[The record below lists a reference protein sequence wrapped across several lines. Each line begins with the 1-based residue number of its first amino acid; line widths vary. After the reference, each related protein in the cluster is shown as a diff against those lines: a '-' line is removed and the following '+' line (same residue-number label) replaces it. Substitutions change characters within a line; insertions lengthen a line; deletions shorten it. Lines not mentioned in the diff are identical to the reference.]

1 MSVAAI
7 NWALRQRT
15 GSPARKAILFTLAN
29 YANVEGVSFPSR
41 ARLAEE
47 CDMSKDAVDDNLK
60 DLIAAGFVTKV
71 TGRRQGRY
79 QGTNEY
85 QLNLDLEALE
95 NHLSRNRLVPATE
108 RQEAALSEDGP
119 QGGSEPPTERLEP
132 PPQGGPQG
140 GSGAAQ
146 TLEPI
151 EPRGTS
157 ARGRARDPQDDLFE
171 KWWEAYPQH
180 GHGFSKDRARVAWLA
195 LSREDRALAVEQVQR
210 ITGKHMRRGKP
221 QEPWFWLQ
229 DRTFATM
236 AEEKPA
242 KPAETPG
249 YFVEPHTPQWDA
261 WARAKGYQPYDVL
274 DEQRRMHPGWRAP
287 YDTKMHRPGRWVTS
301 EWPPE
306 RPAAGARPDVGRNA
320 TSREVDQLFA
330 LE

>member
-85 QLNLDLEALE
+85 RLNLDLEALE
-95 NHLSRNRLVPATE
+95 NHLSRNRLVPVTE
-108 RQEAALSEDGP
+108 RQEAALSESGP
-119 QGGSEPPTERLEP
+119 QGGSETPTERLEP

-146 TLEPI
+146 TLEPL

-157 ARGRARDPQDDLFE
+157 ARQRARDPQDDLFDR
-171 KWWEAYPQH
+171 WWEAYPQH
-180 GHGFSKDRARVAWLA
+180 GHGFSKDRARVAWRA
-195 LSREDRALAVEQVQR
+195 LSHEDRALALWQVDR
-210 ITGKHMRRGKP
+210 ITNKHMSRAKP
-221 QEPWFWLQ
+221 KEPWYWLQ
-229 DRTFATM
+229 DRIFATM
-236 AEEKPA
+236 AEKEPEKPQPKA
-242 KPAETPG
+242 AA
-249 YFVEPHTPQWDA
+249 YFVRPHTPQWEA
-261 WARAKGYQPYDVL
+261 WARHMGKRPYDHR
-274 DEQRRMHPGWRAP
+274 DEHGKTHLGLNPTSFERGN
-287 YDTKMHRPGRWVTS
+287 PGRWMAS

-306 RPAAGARPDVGRNA
+306 AGKSKSLAAVPP
-320 TSREVDQLFA
+320 EQHPL
-330 LE
+330 L

>member
-85 QLNLDLEALE
+85 RLNLDLEALE

-146 TLEPI
+146 TLEPL

-157 ARGRARDPQDDLFE
+157 ARGRARDPQDDLFDR
-171 KWWEAYPQH
+171 WWEAYPQH
-180 GHGFSKDRARVAWLA
+180 GHGFSKDRARVAWRA
-195 LSREDRALAVEQVQR
+195 LSHEDRALALWQVDR
-210 ITGKHMRRGKP
+210 ITNRHMKHNKP
-221 QEPWFWLQ
+221 QEPWYWLS

-236 AEEKPA
+236 AEKEEPKPA
-242 KPAETPG
+242 PKPSRG
-249 YFVEPHTPQWDA
+249 YFVRPHTPQWEA
-261 WARAKGYQPYDVL
+261 WAKSMGKPPYDWV
-274 DEQRRMHPGWRAP
+274 DADKRMHIGLRCA
-287 YDTKMHRPGRWVTS
+287 YDPQQGTEGRWFAS

-306 RPAAGARPDVGRNA
+306 VAGKGKPLAAVPP
-320 TSREVDQLFA
+320 EQHPL
-330 LE
+330 L

>member
-85 QLNLDLEALE
+85 RLNLDLEALE
-95 NHLSRNRLVPATE
+95 NHLSRNRLVPVTE
-108 RQEAALSEDGP
+108 RQEAALSESGP
-119 QGGSEPPTERLEP
+119 QGGSETPTERLEP

-146 TLEPI
+146 TLEPL

-157 ARGRARDPQDDLFE
+157 ARQRARDPQDDLFDR
-171 KWWEAYPQH
+171 WWEAYPQQRQGARRLASPKPRGPSPRPLAGRSDHQQTHEPRQAEGALVLAAGPHLRDH
-180 GHGFSKDRARVAWLA
+180 G
-195 LSREDRALAVEQVQR
+195 REGAGEA
-210 ITGKHMRRGKP
+210 
-221 QEPWFWLQ
+221 
-229 DRTFATM
+229 A
-236 AEEKPA
+236 AE
-242 KPAETPG
+242 G
-249 YFVEPHTPQWDA
+249 
-261 WARAKGYQPYDVL
+261 
-274 DEQRRMHPGWRAP
+274 
-287 YDTKMHRPGRWVTS
+287 GRLL
-301 EWPPE
+301 
-306 RPAAGARPDVGRNA
+306 RPAAHAAVGGLGAAHGQAALRPPRRARQDAPRPEPDLV
-320 TSREVDQLFA
+320 
-330 LE
+330 